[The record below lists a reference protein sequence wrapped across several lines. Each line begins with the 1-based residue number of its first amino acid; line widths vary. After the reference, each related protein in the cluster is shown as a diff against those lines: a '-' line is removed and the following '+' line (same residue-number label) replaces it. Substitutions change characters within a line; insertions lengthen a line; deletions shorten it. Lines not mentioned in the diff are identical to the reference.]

1 MLDVTMPA
9 GLFADMSATLGMVL
23 VEKHIVEAL
32 IGARTSHCFGHH
44 FTAPRL
50 RLAFHRA
57 LAAVI
62 GAPGQIEQRTAKA
75 YRCRISRHLAQRL
88 TNAIDRH
95 PSRLAQFDAQLMMVA
110 HDHDVPST
118 AGPRLQ
124 AGRDRLDQIH
134 DRMAHH
140 HPIVFTQ
147 VSHGHCHI

>member
-1 MLDVTMPA
+1 MILMIQKTRVTS
-9 GLFADMSATLGMVL
+9 GTLFSKL
-23 VEKHIVEAL
+23 
-32 IGARTSHCFGHH
+32 
-44 FTAPRL
+44 L
-50 RLAFHRA
+50 RLSIVTFAV
-57 LAAVI
+57 VI